1 MYKIAII
8 EDHAILKAGL
18 CAILSKDPQFNIIS
32 QPNDPIELFRHTW
45 TVGPDLVLLN
55 LIMPKMNGIE
65 AIEEIKKRWQWTKIL
80 VYTNKEEEK
89 NILEAFQAGADG
101 YLLKNSP
108 MEELISAIKKI
119 LAGYYH
125 VSDIVLTKIMNRYL
139 LAEKM
144 LSGNQLH
151 TVLTTRER
159 ELFKLIIE
167 GFKNREIA
175 DSLCISI
182 KTVETHRTN
191 LMKKLNVHNVVELIS
206 VAEEFGLSNYSSER
220 QLRSI
225 LSELVPLAQP
235 H

>member
-18 CAILSKDPQFNIIS
+18 YAILSKDPQFNIIS
-32 QPNDPIELFRHTW
+32 QPNDPIELFSQTLP
-45 TVGPDLVLLN
+45 VKPDLVLLN

-65 AIEEIKKRWQWTKIL
+65 AIAEIKKRWHWTKIL

-108 MEELISAIKKI
+108 MGELISAIEKI
-119 LAGYYH
+119 LAGYYY
-125 VSDIVLTKIMNRYL
+125 VSDVVLTKIMNRCL

-159 ELFKLIIE
+159 ELFKLIVE

-191 LMKKLNVHNVVELIS
+191 LMKKLNVHNV
-206 VAEEFGLSNYSSER
+206 A
-220 QLRSI
+220 
-225 LSELVPLAQP
+225 
-235 H
+235 

>member
-18 CAILSKDPQFNIIS
+18 YAILSKEPQFHIIS
-32 QPNDPIELFRHTW
+32 QPNDPIELFRKTW
-45 TVGPDLVLLN
+45 PVEPDLVLLN

-65 AIEEIKKRWQWTKIL
+65 AIEEIKKRWHWTKIL
-80 VYTNKEEEK
+80 VYTTKEEEK

-119 LAGYYH
+119 LTGYYH
-125 VSDIVLTKIMNRYL
+125 VSDVVLTKIMNRYL

-167 GFKNREIA
+167 GLKNREIA

-191 LMKKLNVHNVVELIS
+191 LMKKLNVHNVAELIS
-206 VAEEFGLSNYSSER
+206 LAEEFGISICSAER
-220 QLRSI
+220 QLQSI
-225 LSELVPLAQP
+225 LSELVPLAQTY
-235 H
+235 